1 MKCWHREAIVAQE
14 VDDRD
19 LRTSLHV
26 SIREDERKVV
36 SEEDGTTSYGDAD
49 HIDIRTYFL

>member
-1 MKCWHREAIVAQE
+1 VKCWHREAIVAQE